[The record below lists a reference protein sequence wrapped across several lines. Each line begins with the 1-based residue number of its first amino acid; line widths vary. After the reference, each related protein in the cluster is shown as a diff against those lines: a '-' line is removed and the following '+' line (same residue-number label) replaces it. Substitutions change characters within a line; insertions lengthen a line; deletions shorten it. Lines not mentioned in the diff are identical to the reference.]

1 MGQTPSTAMK
11 VPQNAASKAL
21 EERITVNW
29 SHPKMRL
36 STLALS
42 TLILAAPAA
51 AFAQTPAP
59 AAQGEAMHGFF
70 TPEQREMY
78 MEQQKANGTDWQS
91 MSQDQ
96 RHAQMQAMRAKFE
109 AMSDADK
116 TKLRA
121 DMQAKFD
128 ALTPDQ
134 KQAVE
139 QKIAERRAMRQQMM
153 QNGGG
158 QSQ

>member
-1 MGQTPSTAMK
+1 
-11 VPQNAASKAL
+11 
-21 EERITVNW
+21 
-29 SHPKMRL
+29 MRL

-42 TLILAAPAA
+42 VLILAAPGA
-51 AFAQTPAP
+51 AFAQADNH
-59 AAQGEAMHGFF
+59 GGGMHGFF

-78 MEQQKANGTDWQS
+78 MEQQKAGGTDWS
-91 MSQDQ
+91 TMTDDQ

-109 AMSDADK
+109 SMSDADK

-121 DMQAKFD
+121 DMQAKYD

-134 KQAVE
+134 KKAVE
-139 QKIAERRAMRQQMM
+139 QKIAERHARMQQM
-153 QNGGG
+153 QGG

>member
-1 MGQTPSTAMK
+1 
-11 VPQNAASKAL
+11 L

-29 SHPKMRL
+29 SNPDMRL

-42 TLILAAPAA
+42 ALILAVPVS

-59 AAQGEAMHGFF
+59 ASTQGEGMHSFF
-70 TPEQREMY
+70 TPEQREMF
-78 MEQQKANGTDWQS
+78 MEQQKTGGTDWSS
-91 MSQDQ
+91 MPADQ

-109 AMSDADK
+109 AMSEADK

-121 DMQAKFD
+121 DMQAKYD

-134 KQAVE
+134 KKAVE
-139 QKIAERRAMRQQMM
+139 DKIAERRAMRQQM
-153 QNGGG
+153 QGG
-158 QSQ
+158 QAQ